1 MTFFHFKYV
10 FLIVVSVML
19 TTISSCA
26 SSRRMDK
33 NKTTEQLA
41 DKRNTS
47 VVIDSTTTLTTN
59 IGTSNF
65 KLTDNTKYNDNL
77 DIEYTPTFDKNGNLI
92 PFHYSKEEDGKKTNV
107 NITGNAKV
115 KSSSSNEKVNTNTK
129 EEYNYKAEYEEVIKI
144 NKKLISEIETLKKT
158 NTKEVK
164 VAPDY
169 LKYII
174 LIGTGV
180 LLLSGVILGIFIY
193 FKAQINKYKSILNT
207 ISP

>member
-59 IGTSNF
+59 IGISNF

-129 EEYNYKAEYEEVIKI
+129 EEYNYKADYEEVIKI

-193 FKAQINKYKSILNT
+193 FKTQINKYKSILNT

>member
-1 MTFFHFKYV
+1 MTFFHFKYI
-10 FLIVVSVML
+10 FLIVVSIML

-41 DKRNTS
+41 DKKNTS
-47 VVIDSTTTLTTN
+47 TAVDSTTTSTTN
-59 IGTSNF
+59 IDTSNF

-107 NITGNAKV
+107 SITGNAKV
-115 KSSSSNEKVNTNTK
+115 KSFSSNEKINNTTK
-129 EEYNYKAEYEEVIKI
+129 EEYNYKSDFEAVVKI
-144 NKKLISEIETLKKT
+144 NKKLISEIETLKKV
-158 NTKEVK
+158 NNKEVK
-164 VAPDY
+164 VSPDY

>member
-10 FLIVVSVML
+10 FLIVVSIML

-41 DKRNTS
+41 DKKDTS
-47 VVIDSTTTLTTN
+47 VVVDSTTTSTTN

-129 EEYNYKAEYEEVIKI
+129 EEYNYKADYEEVIKI

-174 LIGTGV
+174 LIGTGG

-193 FKAQINKYKSILNT
+193 FKSQINKYKSILNT

>member
-47 VVIDSTTTLTTN
+47 FVIDSTTTLTTN
-59 IGTSNF
+59 IGISNF

-92 PFHYSKEEDGKKTNV
+92 PFHYSKEENGKKTNV

-129 EEYNYKAEYEEVIKI
+129 EEYNYKADYEEVIKI

-193 FKAQINKYKSILNT
+193 FKSQINKYKSILNT

>member
-92 PFHYSKEEDGKKTNV
+92 PFHYSKEENGKKTNV

-129 EEYNYKAEYEEVIKI
+129 EEYNYKADYEEVIKL

-174 LIGTGV
+174 LIGVGV

-193 FKAQINKYKSILNT
+193 FKSQINKYKSILNT

>member
-129 EEYNYKAEYEEVIKI
+129 EEYNYKADYEEVIKI

-174 LIGTGV
+174 LIGIGV

-193 FKAQINKYKSILNT
+193 FKSQINKYKSILNT

>member
-10 FLIVVSVML
+10 FLIVVSIML

-47 VVIDSTTTLTTN
+47 VIIDSTTTLTTN
-59 IGTSNF
+59 IGISNF

-129 EEYNYKAEYEEVIKI
+129 EEYNYKADYEEVIKI

-193 FKAQINKYKSILNT
+193 FKSQINKYKSILNT

>member
-1 MTFFHFKYV
+1 MKTFHFKYI

-47 VVIDSTTTLTTN
+47 SAVDSTTTSSTN
-59 IGTSNF
+59 IGTSSF
-65 KLTDNTKYNDNL
+65 KLTDNTKSNDNL

-115 KSSSSNEKVNTNTK
+115 KSSSSNEKINNTTK
-129 EEYNYKAEYEEVIKI
+129 EEYNYKSDFEAVVKI
-144 NKKLISEIETLKKT
+144 NKKLISEIETLKKV
-158 NTKEVK
+158 NNKEVK
-164 VAPDY
+164 VSPDY

-174 LIGTGV
+174 LIGAGV

>member
-47 VVIDSTTTLTTN
+47 STIDSTAISTTK

-65 KLTDNTKYNDNL
+65 KLTDNNKYNDNL

-107 NITGNAKV
+107 NIIGNAKV
-115 KSSSSNEKVNTNTK
+115 KSSSSNEKINNITK
-129 EEYNYKAEYEEVIKI
+129 EEYNYKSDFEAVVKI
-144 NKKLISEIETLKKT
+144 NKKLVSEIETLKKI
-158 NTKEVK
+158 NNKEVK
-164 VAPDY
+164 VSPDY

-174 LIGTGV
+174 LIGIGV

-193 FKAQINKYKSILNT
+193 FKSQINKYKSILNT

>member
-33 NKTTEQLA
+33 NKTSEQFA
-41 DKRNTS
+41 DKRNISVTS
-47 VVIDSTTTLTTN
+47 DSVATSTTK

-65 KLTDNTKYNDNL
+65 KLTDNNKYNDNL

-107 NITGNAKV
+107 SITGNAKV
-115 KSSSSNEKVNTNTK
+115 KSSSSNEKINNITK
-129 EEYNYKAEYEEVIKI
+129 EEYNYKSDFEAVVKI
-144 NKKLISEIETLKKT
+144 NKKLVSEIETLKKL
-158 NTKEVK
+158 NNKEVK
-164 VAPDY
+164 VSPDY

-174 LIGTGV
+174 LIGIGV

-193 FKAQINKYKSILNT
+193 FKSQINKYKSILNT

>member
-1 MTFFHFKYV
+1 MKTFHFKYI

-129 EEYNYKAEYEEVIKI
+129 EEYNYKADYEEVIKL

-174 LIGTGV
+174 LIGAGV

>member
-1 MTFFHFKYV
+1 MKTFHFKYL
-10 FLIVVSVML
+10 FLIVVSIML
-19 TTISSCA
+19 TTIYSCA

-33 NKTTEQLA
+33 NKISEQFA

-47 VVIDSTTTLTTN
+47 VTSDSVATSTTK

-65 KLTDNTKYNDNL
+65 KLTDNNKYNDNL

-115 KSSSSNEKVNTNTK
+115 KSSSSNEKINNITK
-129 EEYNYKAEYEEVIKI
+129 EEYNYKSDFEAVVKI
-144 NKKLISEIETLKKT
+144 NKKLVSEIETLKKL
-158 NTKEVK
+158 NNKEVK
-164 VAPDY
+164 VSPDY

-193 FKAQINKYKSILNT
+193 FKSQINKYKSILNT

>member
-10 FLIVVSVML
+10 FLIVVSIML

-47 VVIDSTTTLTTN
+47 IVIDSTTTLTTN
-59 IGTSNF
+59 IGISNF

-129 EEYNYKAEYEEVIKI
+129 EEYNYKADYEEVIKI

-193 FKAQINKYKSILNT
+193 FKSQINKYKSILNT

>member
-1 MTFFHFKYV
+1 MKTFHFKYL
-10 FLIVVSVML
+10 FLIVVSIML
-19 TTISSCA
+19 TTIYSCA
-26 SSRRMDK
+26 SSRRIDK
-33 NKTTEQLA
+33 NKITEQFA

-47 VVIDSTTTLTTN
+47 STSDSAATSTTK

-65 KLTDNTKYNDNL
+65 KLTDNNKYNDNL

-107 NITGNAKV
+107 SITGNAKV
-115 KSSSSNEKVNTNTK
+115 KSSSSNEKINNSTK
-129 EEYNYKAEYEEVIKI
+129 EEYNYKSEYEEVIKI
-144 NKKLISEIETLKKT
+144 NKKLISEIETLNKT

-193 FKAQINKYKSILNT
+193 FKSQINKYKSILNT

>member
-1 MTFFHFKYV
+1 MKTFHFKYI

-19 TTISSCA
+19 TTIYSCA
-26 SSRRMDK
+26 SSRRIDK
-33 NKTTEQLA
+33 NKTTEKLA

-47 VVIDSTTTLTTN
+47 VAVDSTTTSTTN

-92 PFHYSKEEDGKKTNV
+92 PFHYSKEENGKKTNV

-115 KSSSSNEKVNTNTK
+115 KSSSSNEKINTSTK

-193 FKAQINKYKSILNT
+193 FKSQINKYKSLLNT

>member
-1 MTFFHFKYV
+1 MKTFHFKYL
-10 FLIVVSVML
+10 FLIVVSIML
-19 TTISSCA
+19 TTIYSCA

-33 NKTTEQLA
+33 NKTTEQFA
-41 DKRNTS
+41 DKRNTNVTSDS
-47 VVIDSTTTLTTN
+47 VATSTTK

-65 KLTDNTKYNDNL
+65 KLTDNNKYNDNL

-107 NITGNAKV
+107 SITGNAKV
-115 KSSSSNEKVNTNTK
+115 KSSSSNEKINNTTK
-129 EEYNYKAEYEEVIKI
+129 EEYNYKSDFEAVVKI
-144 NKKLISEIETLKKT
+144 NKKLISEIETLKKL
-158 NTKEVK
+158 NNKEVK
-164 VAPDY
+164 VSPDY

-174 LIGTGV
+174 LIGIGV

>member
-47 VVIDSTTTLTTN
+47 VVIDSTTTSTTN

-129 EEYNYKAEYEEVIKI
+129 EEYNYKADYEEVIKI

-193 FKAQINKYKSILNT
+193 FKSQINKYKSILNT

>member
-1 MTFFHFKYV
+1 
-10 FLIVVSVML
+10 ML
-19 TTISSCA
+19 TTIYSCA

-33 NKTTEQLA
+33 NKTSEQFA
-41 DKRNTS
+41 DKRSTVSASDSITTSITNT
-47 VVIDSTTTLTTN
+47 T
-59 IGTSNF
+59 TSNF
-65 KLTDNTKYNDNL
+65 KLTDNNKYNDNL

-107 NITGNAKV
+107 NIIGNAKV
-115 KSSSSNEKVNTNTK
+115 KSSSSNEKINNSTK
-129 EEYNYKAEYEEVIKI
+129 EEYNYKSEYEEVIKI

-193 FKAQINKYKSILNT
+193 FKSQINKYKSILNT

>member
-1 MTFFHFKYV
+1 MKTFHFKYL
-10 FLIVVSVML
+10 FLIVVSIML
-19 TTISSCA
+19 TTIYSCA

-33 NKTTEQLA
+33 NKTSEQFA

-47 VVIDSTTTLTTN
+47 SASDSTTTSTTN

-115 KSSSSNEKVNTNTK
+115 KSSSSNEKINNITK
-129 EEYNYKAEYEEVIKI
+129 EEYNYKSDFEAVVKI
-144 NKKLISEIETLKKT
+144 NKKLISEIETLKKV
-158 NTKEVK
+158 NNKEVK
-164 VAPDY
+164 VSPDY

-193 FKAQINKYKSILNT
+193 FKAQINKYKSLLNT

>member
-10 FLIVVSVML
+10 FLIVVSIML

-47 VVIDSTTTLTTN
+47 VTTDSTTTSTTN

-65 KLTDNTKYNDNL
+65 KLTDNNKYNDNL

-129 EEYNYKAEYEEVIKI
+129 EEYNYKADYEEVIKI

-193 FKAQINKYKSILNT
+193 FKSQINKYKSLLNT

>member
-1 MTFFHFKYV
+1 MTFFHFKYI
-10 FLIVVSVML
+10 FLIVVSIVL

-129 EEYNYKAEYEEVIKI
+129 EEYNYKADYEEVIKI

-193 FKAQINKYKSILNT
+193 FKSQINKYKSILNT

>member
-1 MTFFHFKYV
+1 MTFFHFKCV
-10 FLIVVSVML
+10 FLIVVSVVL

-47 VVIDSTTTLTTN
+47 STSDSTTISTTK

-65 KLTDNTKYNDNL
+65 KLIDNNKYNDNL

-92 PFHYSKEEDGKKTNV
+92 PFHYSKEENGKKTNV

-115 KSSSSNEKVNTNTK
+115 KSSSSNEKINNTTK
-129 EEYNYKAEYEEVIKI
+129 EEYNYKSDFEAVVKI
-144 NKKLISEIETLKKT
+144 NKKLVSEIETLKKI
-158 NTKEVK
+158 NNKEVK
-164 VAPDY
+164 VSPDY

>member
-10 FLIVVSVML
+10 FLIVVSIML

-59 IGTSNF
+59 IGISNF

-129 EEYNYKAEYEEVIKI
+129 EEYNYKADYEEVIKI

>member
-1 MTFFHFKYV
+1 MKTFHFKYL
-10 FLIVVSVML
+10 FLIVVSIML
-19 TTISSCA
+19 TTIYSCA
-26 SSRRMDK
+26 SSRRIDK
-33 NKTTEQLA
+33 NKITEQFA
-41 DKRNTS
+41 DKRNIS
-47 VVIDSTTTLTTN
+47 VVSDSITTSITNTT
-59 IGTSNF
+59 TSNF
-65 KLTDNTKYNDNL
+65 KLTNNNKYNNNL
-77 DIEYTPTFDKNGNLI
+77 DIEYIPTFDKYGNLI

-107 NITGNAKV
+107 NIIGNAKV
-115 KSSSSNEKVNTNTK
+115 KSSSSNEKINNSTK
-129 EEYNYKAEYEEVIKI
+129 EEYNYKSEYEEVIKI

-193 FKAQINKYKSILNT
+193 FKSQINKYKSILNT

>member
-1 MTFFHFKYV
+1 MKTFHFKYL
-10 FLIVVSVML
+10 FLIVVSIML
-19 TTISSCA
+19 TTIYSCA

-33 NKTTEQLA
+33 NKTTEQFA
-41 DKRNTS
+41 DKKNTS
-47 VVIDSTTTLTTN
+47 VVVDSTTTSKTN

-65 KLTDNTKYNDNL
+65 KLTDNNKYNDNL

-92 PFHYSKEEDGKKTNV
+92 PFHYSKEENGKKTNV

-115 KSSSSNEKVNTNTK
+115 KSSASNEKINTSTK

-144 NKKLISEIETLKKT
+144 NKKLISEIEILKKT

-193 FKAQINKYKSILNT
+193 FKAQINKYKSLLNT

>member
-1 MTFFHFKYV
+1 MKTFHFKYL
-10 FLIVVSVML
+10 FLIVVSIML
-19 TTISSCA
+19 TTIYSCA

-33 NKTTEQLA
+33 NKTSEQFA
-41 DKRNTS
+41 DKRNVVTS
-47 VVIDSTTTLTTN
+47 SDSLVSSNTK
-59 IGTSNF
+59 IGTSSF
-65 KLTDNTKYNDNL
+65 KLSNNNKYNDNL

-115 KSSSSNEKVNTNTK
+115 KSSSSNEKINNITK
-129 EEYNYKAEYEEVIKI
+129 EEYNYKSDFEAVVKI
-144 NKKLISEIETLKKT
+144 NKKLVSEIETLKKL
-158 NTKEVK
+158 NNKEVK
-164 VAPDY
+164 VSPDY

-193 FKAQINKYKSILNT
+193 FKSQINKYKSILNT

>member
-47 VVIDSTTTLTTN
+47 VVIGSTTTLTTN

-129 EEYNYKAEYEEVIKI
+129 EEYNYKADYEEVIKL

>member
-10 FLIVVSVML
+10 FLIVVSIVL

-107 NITGNAKV
+107 NIIGNAKV
-115 KSSSSNEKVNTNTK
+115 KSSSSNEKINNSTK
-129 EEYNYKAEYEEVIKI
+129 EEYNYKSEYEEVIKI

>member
-1 MTFFHFKYV
+1 MKTFHFKYI

-19 TTISSCA
+19 TTIYSCA

-41 DKRNTS
+41 DKRNISTA
-47 VVIDSTTTLTTN
+47 VDSTTTSTTN
-59 IGTSNF
+59 IGKSNL

-115 KSSSSNEKVNTNTK
+115 KSSSSNEKINTSTK

>member
-1 MTFFHFKYV
+1 MKTFHFKYL
-10 FLIVVSVML
+10 FLIVVSIML
-19 TTISSCA
+19 TTIYSCA
-26 SSRRMDK
+26 SSRRIDK
-33 NKTTEQLA
+33 NKITEQFA

-47 VVIDSTTTLTTN
+47 STIDSTAISTTK

-115 KSSSSNEKVNTNTK
+115 KSSSSNEKINNITK
-129 EEYNYKAEYEEVIKI
+129 EEYNYKADYEEVIKI

-193 FKAQINKYKSILNT
+193 FKSQINKYKSLLNT

>member
-1 MTFFHFKYV
+1 MKTFHFKYL
-10 FLIVVSVML
+10 FLIVVSIML

-33 NKTTEQLA
+33 NKTTEQFA

-47 VVIDSTTTLTTN
+47 VASDSVATSTTK

-65 KLTDNTKYNDNL
+65 KLTDNNKYNDNL
-77 DIEYTPTFDKNGNLI
+77 DIEYAPTFDKNGNLI

-107 NITGNAKV
+107 SITGNAKV
-115 KSSSSNEKVNTNTK
+115 KSSSSNEKINNITK
-129 EEYNYKAEYEEVIKI
+129 EEYNYKSDFEAVIKI
-144 NKKLISEIETLKKT
+144 NKKLVSEIETLKKL
-158 NTKEVK
+158 NNKEVK
-164 VAPDY
+164 VSPDY

-174 LIGTGV
+174 LVGAGV

-193 FKAQINKYKSILNT
+193 FKSQINKYKSILNT

>member
-1 MTFFHFKYV
+1 MTFFHFKYI
-10 FLIVVSVML
+10 FLIVVSIVL

-47 VVIDSTTTLTTN
+47 STIDSTAISTTK

-92 PFHYSKEEDGKKTNV
+92 PFHYSKEENGKKTNV

-115 KSSSSNEKVNTNTK
+115 KSSSSNEKINNTAK
-129 EEYNYKAEYEEVIKI
+129 EEINYKAEFEGVVKI
-144 NKKLISEIETLKKT
+144 NKKLVSEIETLKKV
-158 NTKEVK
+158 NNKEVK
-164 VAPDY
+164 VSPDY

-174 LIGTGV
+174 LIGIGV

>member
-26 SSRRMDK
+26 SSRRIDK
-33 NKTTEQLA
+33 NKITEQFA
-41 DKRNTS
+41 DKRNIS
-47 VVIDSTTTLTTN
+47 VVSDSITTSITNTT
-59 IGTSNF
+59 TSNF
-65 KLTDNTKYNDNL
+65 KLTNNNKYNDNL

-92 PFHYSKEEDGKKTNV
+92 PFHYSKEENGKKTNV

-115 KSSSSNEKVNTNTK
+115 KSSSSNEKINNTTK
-129 EEYNYKAEYEEVIKI
+129 EEYNYKSDFEAVVKI
-144 NKKLISEIETLKKT
+144 NKKLISEIEILKKT

-193 FKAQINKYKSILNT
+193 FKAQINKYKSLLNT

>member
-1 MTFFHFKYV
+1 MTFFHFKYI
-10 FLIVVSVML
+10 FLIVVSIML

-33 NKTTEQLA
+33 NKITEQFA
-41 DKRNTS
+41 DKRNISVASDSITTS
-47 VVIDSTTTLTTN
+47 KTN
-59 IGTSNF
+59 IGTSSF
-65 KLTDNTKYNDNL
+65 KLTNNTKYNDNL
-77 DIEYTPTFDKNGNLI
+77 DIEYTPTFDKYGNLI

-115 KSSSSNEKVNTNTK
+115 KSSSSNEKINNITK
-129 EEYNYKAEYEEVIKI
+129 EEYNYKSDFEAVVKI
-144 NKKLISEIETLKKT
+144 NKKLISEIETLKKV
-158 NTKEVK
+158 NNKEVK
-164 VAPDY
+164 VSPDY

-174 LIGTGV
+174 LIGVGV

>member
-59 IGTSNF
+59 IGISNF

-129 EEYNYKAEYEEVIKI
+129 EEYNYKSDFETVVKI

>member
-1 MTFFHFKYV
+1 MKTFHFKYI

-19 TTISSCA
+19 TTIYSCA

-33 NKTTEQLA
+33 NKTTEKLA

-47 VVIDSTTTLTTN
+47 VAVDSTTTSTTN

-92 PFHYSKEEDGKKTNV
+92 PFHYSKEENGKKTNV

-115 KSSSSNEKVNTNTK
+115 KSSSSNEKINTSTK

-193 FKAQINKYKSILNT
+193 FKAQINKYKSLLNT

>member
-47 VVIDSTTTLTTN
+47 VVIDSTIISTTN
-59 IGTSNF
+59 IDTSNF

-115 KSSSSNEKVNTNTK
+115 KSSSSNEKINTITK
-129 EEYNYKAEYEEVIKI
+129 EEYNYKSDFEAVVKI
-144 NKKLISEIETLKKT
+144 NKKLVSEIETLKKT

-164 VAPDY
+164 VSPDY

-193 FKAQINKYKSILNT
+193 FKSQINKYKSLLNT

>member
-1 MTFFHFKYV
+1 
-10 FLIVVSVML
+10 ML
-19 TTISSCA
+19 TTIYSCA
-26 SSRRMDK
+26 SSRRIDK
-33 NKTTEQLA
+33 NKITEQLA

-129 EEYNYKAEYEEVIKI
+129 EEYNYKADYEEVIKI

-193 FKAQINKYKSILNT
+193 FKSQINKYKSILNT